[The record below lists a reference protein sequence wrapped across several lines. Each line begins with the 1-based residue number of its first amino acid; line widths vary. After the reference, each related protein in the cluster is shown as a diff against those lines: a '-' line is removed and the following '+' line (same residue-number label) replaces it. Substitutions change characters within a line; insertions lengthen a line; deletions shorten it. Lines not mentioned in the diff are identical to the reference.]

1 MKLRFVLPGWG
12 FHVLVVVLGGL
23 RPSGVAA
30 QEWIDEKWNVRYDGT
45 TDGVHEA
52 RAVATDVDGA
62 VVATGRSVSAN
73 GFDFYTVKY
82 RAADGVR
89 LWDDRYDGT
98 GDGDDG
104 AVAVVLDGGQN
115 VVVAGS
121 SEGPAGSGLDVF
133 IRKYNGLTG
142 ATLWSERYNGPSSG
156 NDAAA
161 ALALDGDGNVVVT
174 GYSAESGAG
183 LDLYT
188 AKYASST
195 GARLWFRRYN
205 GTGNGD
211 DTGVDV
217 AVDDSGGVVVTST
230 STGGGSTD
238 IYTAKY
244 AGSTNDL
251 VWDERYDGPGGGDD
265 AAAAVA
271 TDAAGNVFVVGTVS
285 NNGNSDIYVSKLQ
298 ATDGNEVWS
307 DLDNGPGNG
316 DDAGTA
322 LAVDAAGDVIVA
334 GASDNGRNLDLVVT
348 KFSGADGRR
357 LWSDRYNG
365 TGDGD
370 DGATSVAVDGQ
381 GNIVVTGVSA
391 GAGGDRDLYTAA
403 YDGWTGKRLWFERF
417 DGIRGRDE
425 AAFPFGLAL
434 GPLNSVALAGSTQMT
449 APPNAEWDFLTVAY
463 AVPSPQVDADADGLP
478 DAWESTFFGTT
489 VGHGPGDDADNDGV
503 NERLEYAFGMNPTA
517 ADPGRVPGPV
527 VNGGFLT
534 LTLSKRSGV
543 TFTVET
549 SGTLA
554 AGSWSVGTTLVT
566 ADTAGTLTVR
576 DTVPVTEGGPRFMR
590 VRVGA
595 P

>member
-1 MKLRFVLPGWG
+1 MKLCGTLPELGIRF
-12 FHVLVVVLGGL
+12 LVAVMWAAGPTAV
-23 RPSGVAA
+23 RA

-52 RAVATDVDGA
+52 WAVAVDLEGA
-62 VVATGRSVSAN
+62 VVATGRSVSSN

-121 SEGPAGSGLDVF
+121 SAGTAGSGMDLF
-133 IRKYNGLTG
+133 LRKYNGSTG
-142 ATLWSERYNGPSSG
+142 ATMWSERYNGPSSG
-156 NDAAA
+156 NDAAE
-161 ALALDGDGNVVVT
+161 ALALDADGNVVVT

-188 AKYASST
+188 AKYASGN

-211 DTGVDV
+211 DSGVGV
-217 AVDDSGGVVVTST
+217 AVDDSGGVVVAANSE
-230 STGGGSTD
+230 GAGSRD

-265 AAAAVA
+265 RAAGVAA
-271 TDAAGNVFVVGTVS
+271 DAAGNVFVVGTVS
-285 NNGNSDIYVSKLQ
+285 NNGNADIYVAKLR
-298 ATDGNEVWS
+298 AADGDELWS
-307 DLDNGPGNG
+307 NLDNGPGNG
-316 DDAGTA
+316 DDAGAA
-322 LAVDAAGDVIVA
+322 LAVDATGDVFVV
-334 GASDNGRNLDLVVT
+334 GASDNGRNQDLVVT
-348 KFSGADGRR
+348 KFAGADGRR

-370 DGATSVAVDGQ
+370 DAATSVAVDGQ
-381 GNIVVTGVSA
+381 GNLVVTGTSA
-391 GAGGDRDLYTAA
+391 GAGGDLDLYTAA
-403 YDGWTGKRLWFERF
+403 YDGRTGKRLWSERF

-425 AAFPFGLAL
+425 MAFPFGLAL

-478 DAWESTFFGTT
+478 DSWETTFFGTT
-489 VGHGPGDDADNDGV
+489 VGHGPGDDADGDGV
-503 NERLEYAFGMNPTA
+503 VERLEYAFGMNPTA
-517 ADPGRVPGPV
+517 SDPDRVPAPALD
-527 VNGGFLT
+527 GGFLT
-534 LTLSKRSGV
+534 LTLAKRAGV
-543 TFTVET
+543 TFLVET

-554 AGSWSVGTTLVT
+554 SGSWSAGTTLVT